1 MEVEP
6 KQIQNYQRVD
16 GMEPFTDW
24 LNDLRDVKARAII
37 RKRLERV
44 QLGNL
49 GNHRFVGKNV
59 WELKIDYAGG
69 YRIYFGQV
77 GLELILLL
85 CGGDKSTQ
93 EDDIL
98 IAQTYWREY
107 EQRQN
112 SD

>member
-6 KQIQNYQRVD
+6 KQIQNYQNLE
-16 GMEPFTDW
+16 GKEPFTDW
-24 LNDLRDVKARAII
+24 LNDLRDVKARAIV

-49 GNHRFVGKNV
+49 GSYRFVGKGV

-69 YRIYFGQV
+69 YRLYFGQV
-77 GLELILLL
+77 GLNIVLLL

-93 EDDIL
+93 EEDIL
-98 IAQTYWREY
+98 KAQTYWRDY

>member
-49 GNHRFVGKNV
+49 GKNV

-69 YRIYFGQV
+69 YRVYFGQV
-77 GLELILLL
+77 GLELVLLL

-93 EDDIL
+93 ADDIL

>member
-6 KQIQNYQRVD
+6 KQIQNYQNLA
-16 GMEPFTDW
+16 GKEPTDW
-24 LNDLRDVKARAII
+24 LNDLRNVKARAIV

-44 QLGNL
+44 RLGNL
-49 GNHRFVGKNV
+49 GSYRFVGKGV
-59 WELKIDYAGG
+59 WELKIDYASG
-69 YRIYFGQV
+69 YRLYFGQV
-77 GLELILLL
+77 GLEIVLLL

-93 EDDIL
+93 EEDIL
-98 IAQTYWREY
+98 TAQTYWRDY

>member
-6 KQIQNYQRVD
+6 RQIRNYQTVD
-16 GMEPFTDW
+16 GEEPFTNW
-24 LNDLRDVKARAII
+24 LNSLRDVKARAII

-49 GNHRFVGKNV
+49 GSYRFVGKGA

-77 GLELILLL
+77 GLDLILLL
-85 CGGDKSTQ
+85 CAGDKSSQ
-93 EDDIL
+93 EEDIL
-98 IAQTYWREY
+98 TAQTYWRDY
-107 EQRQN
+107 EQRQS